1 MGFGGSTRLGGGD
14 RPEPV
19 RGVVGSR
26 SGPWGRE
33 RHVRVRTVG
42 AHRPGHTGTRPVGA
56 RVIGSGIQWRSVV
69 ARATGGRVPV
79 VSKNENYA
87 NLPLEPTRDDRK
99 HQQGPGV
106 TEWVLSDPGPLG
118 TAEAAPRRDVGEVR
132 HPQLIRTRR
141 HELAIDEI
149 RRPPAVACVG
159 RGDPAAPAH
168 RRSCFRALR
177 GVDLVGLSQTRIFS
191 THSTPSRCGRAR
203 RRVRSIC
210 RP

>member
-87 NLPLEPTRDDRK
+87 NLPLEPTRDD
-99 HQQGPGV
+99 
-106 TEWVLSDPGPLG
+106 
-118 TAEAAPRRDVGEVR
+118 EASAGS
-132 HPQLIRTRR
+132 
-141 HELAIDEI
+141 
-149 RRPPAVACVG
+149 
-159 RGDPAAPAH
+159 RGDGMGVV
-168 RRSCFRALR
+168 RSW
-177 GVDLVGLSQTRIFS
+177 
-191 THSTPSRCGRAR
+191 PSWHGRSRSASR
-203 RRVRSIC
+203 RR
-210 RP
+210 